1 MTDMNLEQARH
12 NMIEQQI
19 RPWEVLDQH
28 LLDLLQRV
36 PREDFVPPRYR
47 KLAFA
52 DLEIPLGHSE
62 VMMQP
67 RLEARLLQALN
78 VRSDDRV
85 LEIGTGSGYVTALL
99 AHLGRQV
106 FSVELHG
113 ELLELAQQRL
123 ARHGITNVTLTQGD
137 AAAGWSAGAPF
148 DAILLTGSVPE
159 LPEAFRKALT
169 VGGRLVAV
177 VGTAP
182 IMEAVLITRLGE
194 NEWSEEPL
202 FETGTPPFRNTVSHT
217 PFIL

>member
-12 NMIEQQI
+12 NMVEQQI
-19 RPWEVLDQH
+19 RPWEVLDQRI
-28 LLDLLQRV
+28 LDLVGRV

-52 DLEIPLGHSE
+52 DIEIPLGHGE

-67 RLEARLLQALN
+67 RLEARLLQSLA
-78 VRSDDRV
+78 VRPDDRV

-137 AAAGWSAGAPF
+137 AAAGWSTGAPF

-159 LPEAFRKALT
+159 LPDAFRKALT
-169 VGGRLVAV
+169 IGGRLVAV
-177 VGTAP
+177 VGTMP
-182 IMEAVLITRLGE
+182 IMEAVLITRLDE
-194 NEWSEEPL
+194 NEWSVEPL
-202 FETGTPPFRNTVSHT
+202 FETATPPLRNTVSHQ

>member
-1 MTDMNLEQARH
+1 MTDMNLELARH

-19 RPWEVLDQH
+19 RPWDVLDQRI
-28 LLDLLQRV
+28 LDLLPQV

-52 DLEIPLGHSE
+52 DIEIPLGHGE

-67 RLEARLLQALN
+67 RLEARLLQALDVHPN
-78 VRSDDRV
+78 DRI

-99 AHLGRQV
+99 AHLGRHV
-106 FSVELHG
+106 ISVELNG
-113 ELLELAQQRL
+113 ELLEQARQKLAS
-123 ARHGITNVTLTQGD
+123 HSIVNVTLAQGD
-137 AAAGWSAGAPF
+137 GAAGWSEGAPY

-159 LPEAFRKALT
+159 LPEAFLKT
-169 VGGRLVAV
+169 MTIGGRLVAV
-177 VGTAP
+177 VGTTP

-194 NEWSEEPL
+194 NEWSEEGL
-202 FETGTPPFRNTVSHT
+202 FETVTPPLRNAVSHQ

>member
-78 VRSDDRV
+78 VHSDDRV